1 MENQQIEQRDGV
13 YFVSGTRITL
23 DSIVH
28 AFRDGCSPE
37 TIREGFSGLTLGGV
51 YAAIS
56 HYLNQQAEINA
67 YLVGRKQQWVELER
81 QSGPPSADLRARLE
95 KAAEAHAI
103 NQR

>member
-23 DSIVH
+23 DSIVY

-37 TIREGFSGLTLGGV
+37 TIREDFSGLTLGGV
-51 YAAIS
+51 FGAIS
-56 HYLNQQAEINA
+56 HYLNHQSEIDA
-67 YLVGRKQQWVELER
+67 YLAGRRQQWTELER
-81 QSGPPSADLRARLE
+81 QSIPLNADLRARLE
-95 KAAEAHAI
+95 KAAEALAI